1 MSMNKGELISEIKRY
16 KELFGI
22 ISEQKDEIL
31 RMLGVLRDAS
41 ATKAEKQEVE
51 ALLRNQNVTDAQ
63 IKAIKKG
70 EQQVI
75 NQTLATLER
84 KFPQISSEISEI
96 LVNRGISKKAL
107 ASLVDGNDFIG
118 QVEYLNY
125 RKNVTKEI
133 SPAKYADEIAQLLNN
148 FDYVTNISH
157 LRRVVTTVEE
167 EFAARAAKEA
177 EEKIAKETGEK
188 SSIFSFS
195 KSKKGATNGFYGL
208 LSKILGST
216 VVTYGIFY
224 YWGKSELKRYFT

>member
-31 RMLGVLRDAS
+31 RMLGVLRDAT

-51 ALLRNQNVTDAQ
+51 ALLRNQNFTDAQ

-84 KFPQISSEISEI
+84 KFQQISGDISDI
-96 LVNRGISKKAL
+96 LVSRGISKKAL
-107 ASLVDGNDFIG
+107 SAIPDGNDIIR

-125 RKNVTKEI
+125 QQNVTKEI
-133 SPAKYADEIAQLLNN
+133 SAAKYADEIVQLLRK
-148 FDYVTNISH
+148 FDDIANEGH
-157 LRRVVTTVEE
+157 LRRVVTTVE
-167 EFAARAAKEA
+167 
-177 EEKIAKETGEK
+177 
-188 SSIFSFS
+188 
-195 KSKKGATNGFYGL
+195 
-208 LSKILGST
+208 
-216 VVTYGIFY
+216 
-224 YWGKSELKRYFT
+224 

>member
-31 RMLGVLRDAS
+31 RMLGVLRDAT

-51 ALLRNQNVTDAQ
+51 ALLRNQNFTDEQ

-75 NQTLATLER
+75 NQTLATLEG
-84 KFPQISSEISEI
+84 KFPQISGEISDI
-96 LVNRGISKKAL
+96 LVSRGISKKAL
-107 ASLVDGNDFIG
+107 ASIPDGIDFIG

-125 RKNVTKEI
+125 QKNVTKKI
-133 SPAKYADEIAQLLNN
+133 SPAKYADEIALLLGR
-148 FDYVTNISH
+148 FDTIANIGH

-167 EFAARAAKEA
+167 ESAASISK
-177 EEKIAKETGEK
+177 KIEKET
-188 SSIFSFS
+188 I
-195 KSKKGATNGFYGL
+195 
-208 LSKILGST
+208 I
-216 VVTYGIFY
+216 
-224 YWGKSELKRYFT
+224 